1 MEDILISRCRIPK
14 WDRFQDYNMVIIIIW
29 NVHAGSMGVTQRRCR
44 GDKTECLSYGLV
56 FPTIYSTVII
66 DYFTEHCLGSSEHS
80 SKSISDAGELLVPF
94 SVLFVIYGYTVIA

>member
-1 MEDILISRCRIPK
+1 VE
-14 WDRFQDYNMVIIIIW
+14 
-29 NVHAGSMGVTQRRCR
+29 GRRVEERGGEGRGGEERRGEERRGEERRGEERRGKLKRGR
-44 GDKTECLSYGLV
+44 GDKTECLSYGLF